1 MGVASLFCDAQWAAG
16 ARLWPVLGI
25 WSDAAAT
32 LEQGPKGPV
41 SSILSLQPHDGSHTG
56 MDLGHSQLPSPRGLP
71 HISPAGLDTTQSKP
85 STTARAELTLL
96 LGWNRG
102 A

>member
-71 HISPAGLDTTQSKP
+71 HISPADGPSPLDWTPRNQSLRPLPGLS
-85 STTARAELTLL
+85 
-96 LGWNRG
+96 
-102 A
+102 